1 MRPVVRGDKK
11 LCVSVEDDG
20 LHAGPRVYVCVC
32 THVYVRAPACQC
44 VRAWSPTLCRY
55 AHSESVEVN

>member
-20 LHAGPRVYVCVC
+20 LHAGPTACVCVYVCVC
-32 THVYVRAPACQC
+32 APACQC
-44 VRAWSPTLCRY
+44 VRAWSPALCRY
-55 AHSESVEVN
+55 AHRESVEVN